1 MGSDLGNS
9 ILGFSA
15 LILPQCGYSG
25 LVTIIL
31 FILGSLF
38 ANTGVH
44 IDTEKR
50 VNSQPSDNTLRVDG

>member
-9 ILGFSA
+9 MLGFSA
-15 LILPQCGYSG
+15 LILPQCGYAG